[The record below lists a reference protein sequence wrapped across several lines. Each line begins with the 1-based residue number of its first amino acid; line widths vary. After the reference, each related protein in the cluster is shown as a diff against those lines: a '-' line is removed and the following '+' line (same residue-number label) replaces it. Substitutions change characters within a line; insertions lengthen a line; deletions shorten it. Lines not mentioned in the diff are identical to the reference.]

1 VPAFAVALLLLG
13 VPGVAVMLALRIR
26 GLAALCLTPAVSVS
40 VVSASAVV
48 APLLHLPWGWPVLL
62 LGTAVAAAAAW
73 LARRFIPA
81 LQAAGPAAPHRRHAT
96 RGITPAAVAGVLTAL
111 AVTVVFLVVVSP
123 SPEQFTQGYDSVFHL
138 NATEYA
144 VQTRNASS
152 FSISGFILPSGKSVF
167 YPAAWHG
174 LASLL
179 VILTGISIPA
189 AMNVLTL
196 AVAGLVWP
204 LSCVFFARTL
214 FGEKRTVLLAAGAL
228 SAAFPAFPYLLLQ
241 YGSAYPNLLSNA
253 MVPAGAALVLLIIRP
268 PARPPLEP
276 AMALA
281 MVVLFLPG
289 TAMAQPNGVF
299 SILLVLTPLL
309 AHRVYVWLRTGFAL
323 GRRRGWLRG
332 GVVLAAAGAVAG
344 ILLSLPQFRSLFNY
358 TSPAFLP
365 FPLAFL
371 RNLTQAPDPIWFPA
385 AALTLLALA
394 GAWAA
399 ARRRGLR
406 WLPASLLLVSFTY
419 PLAAGTNLPVANVVM
434 APWWDN
440 PERIAALMPLVA
452 VPLAALGLA
461 GLVGW
466 LRTRFPTSRL
476 VSTRRGTATAAA
488 VLAVVLAFSNPG
500 FWQMAGAVG
509 QMYSVPAK
517 PDKLAQVDAQELA
530 LIHRLDSLTTA
541 RDVIANNPYN
551 GSALAMALAG
561 RHMLF
566 PYSSQGDLTADQ
578 YTLRFW
584 LNRVGSDQAVC
595 AAAKRLGV
603 TYLLDFGTD
612 YIPAFNNPRSL
623 YPGVTLA
630 AGTEG
635 FTLVAREGHAS
646 LYKLT
651 LCAGVPQQPGA
662 RLPSAVPDHV
672 RDESS

>member
-1 VPAFAVALLLLG
+1 MTSWIEAVPAFAVTLLILG
-13 VPGVAVMLALRIR
+13 VPGAAVLAALRVR
-26 GLAALCLTPAVSVS
+26 GLAAMCLTPAVSVS
-40 VVSASAVV
+40 IVSASAVV
-48 APLLHLPWGWPVLL
+48 APLIHLPWGWPVVL
-62 LGTAVAAAAAW
+62 LGTCVTVTGAW

-81 LQAAGPAAPHRRHAT
+81 LKTGPGSVAARRGASGSRGPVPAAA
-96 RGITPAAVAGVLTAL
+96 IGVLAAL
-111 AVTVVFLVVVSP
+111 AITAVFLVVVSP

-152 FSISGFILPSGKSVF
+152 FGISSFILPSGRSVF
-167 YPAAWHG
+167 YPAGWHG

-179 VILTGISIPA
+179 VLLTGISIPA

-204 LSCVFFARTL
+204 LSCVFFTRTL
-214 FGEKRTVLLAAGAL
+214 FGEKRSVLLAAGAL

-253 MVPAGAALVLLIIRP
+253 MVPAGAGLVLLIIRP

-309 AHRVYVWLRTGFAL
+309 VHRVYLWLRRGFRR
-323 GRRRGWLRG
+323 GRRRGWALTAA
-332 GVVLAAAGAVAG
+332 LAACVAAAAG

-365 FPLAFL
+365 FWLAL
-371 RNLTQAPDPIWFPA
+371 VRNITHAPDPIWFPA
-385 AALTLLALA
+385 VALTLLALY
-394 GAWAA
+394 GAWTA
-399 ARRRGLR
+399 ARVHGMR
-406 WLPASLLLVSFTY
+406 WLPASLLLLSITY

-440 PERIAALMPLVA
+440 PERIAALMPLAA
-452 VPLAALGLA
+452 VPLAALGLGRLLDRVRA
-461 GLVGW
+461 
-466 LRTRFPTSRL
+466 RRFRL
-476 VSTRRGTATAAA
+476 VSTRKGTTAAAA

-509 QMYSVPAK
+509 QMYNVPPQ
-517 PDKLAQVDAQELA
+517 PDRLAQVDAQELS
-530 LIHRLDSLTTA
+530 LIRRLDTLTTS

-612 YIPAFNNPRSL
+612 YIPAFDNPKSL

-630 AGTEG
+630 GGTEG

-651 LCAGVPQQPGA
+651 LCGGVPM
-662 RLPSAVPDHV
+662 
-672 RDESS
+672 